1 MAGCC
6 VSDPA
11 VAPLLPPPQ
20 AANESDSMPEP
31 LNEVPAKSGKKRGR
45 GACAPANRRPFR
57 TLDGTK
63 QAKASAGEF
72 LVLFAAKKYKVPRGR
87 RPRLT
92 ADQKRQ
98 TTPVAD
104 CDQDFLRPNSIWKSP
119 RQGAVPG
126 PPFPQ
131 NQSLFSA
138 LEPDLRILVWWSR
151 EKSLPLKVICSNR

>member
-1 MAGCC
+1 RRVGFC
-6 VSDPA
+6 
-11 VAPLLPPPQ
+11 
-20 AANESDSMPEP
+20 AAFCRP
-31 LNEVPAKSGKKRGR
+31 KSGKEHQSQTAISTFCGKKVQNTRDIVT
-45 GACAPANRRPFR
+45 AFSLLLTPKS
-57 TLDGTK
+57 TK
-63 QAKASAGEF
+63 YPAGED
-72 LVLFAAKKYKVPRGR
+72 RGVQ
-87 RPRLT
+87 PT
-92 ADQKRQ
+92 KKRQ

-138 LEPDLRILVWWSR
+138 LEPDLRLLVWWSR